1 VAKKREIKFC
11 DTVQRLL
18 KILLS
23 SLETS
28 IKWEDDD
35 HNEKDITER
44 IWELDNF
51 TRLIRDVFM

>member
-1 VAKKREIKFC
+1 MAKKREIKFC